1 VGLTFA
7 VQSIEGMYHADFAQ
21 RDFLFHVF
29 PRQWPIQAANA
40 VSCMVRTVDL
50 RSAAFFHPQQR
61 GKRMSPKAT
70 ILIVDDREPT
80 AGIDPNLPVA
90 IFWPIDCCT

>member
-1 VGLTFA
+1 
-7 VQSIEGMYHADFAQ
+7 
-21 RDFLFHVF
+21 
-29 PRQWPIQAANA
+29 
-40 VSCMVRTVDL
+40 
-50 RSAAFFHPQQR
+50 
-61 GKRMSPKAT
+61 MSPKAA

>member
-1 VGLTFA
+1 
-7 VQSIEGMYHADFAQ
+7 
-21 RDFLFHVF
+21 
-29 PRQWPIQAANA
+29 
-40 VSCMVRTVDL
+40 MVRTVDL

-70 ILIVDDREPT
+70 ILIVDDREP
-80 AGIDPNLPVA
+80 AAAIDPNLPVA